1 MASWSSHRRMLSIC
15 TMSKGKMT
23 QKCFSTPETSLWD
36 EPSVSGIPSLE
47 GWGEL
52 QDGFNSGSEERE
64 SPTSNSLR
72 LPLSKLLFTE
82 PRPLSS
88 SQLSIHTCQVQNTVD
103 LEYKSKKGKKKKAPT
118 LLRNEQIWKLHRVAF
133 SPWPPQSRV
142 SDMAQLQ
149 PPGSASLLTLLELI
163 MLIP

>member
-1 MASWSSHRRMLSIC
+1 MHQWLPGAPTEGCSASLC

-103 LEYKSKKGKKKKAPT
+103 LEYKSKKGKKKKKPQPFCAMSRSGNCTEWPSALGHHRAEYLT
-118 LLRNEQIWKLHRVAF
+118 WHSSSPLDLL
-133 SPWPPQSRV
+133 PC
-142 SDMAQLQ
+142 
-149 PPGSASLLTLLELI
+149 
-163 MLIP
+163 

>member
-1 MASWSSHRRMLSIC
+1 
-15 TMSKGKMT
+15 MT

-72 LPLSKLLFTE
+72 LPLSKLPFTE

-88 SQLSIHTCQVQNTVD
+88 SQLSIHTSQVQNTVD
-103 LEYKSKKGKKKKAPT
+103 LEYKSKKGKKKK
-118 LLRNEQIWKLHRVAF
+118 
-133 SPWPPQSRV
+133 SPNPF
-142 SDMAQLQ
+142 AQ
-149 PPGSASLLTLLELI
+149 
-163 MLIP
+163 